1 MPRPAGLVIRRA
13 EASDF
18 EAFRQT
24 FEDESA
30 YSGTLQVPFPSSDV
44 WKKRLEGNGPDDYVL
59 LALIDGK
66 PAGNAGMHAPQASPR
81 RAHVRHLGITVRS
94 EFQGKG
100 VGNALME
107 ALVGLADN
115 WLNVSRLELTVF
127 TDNERAIALYRKHGF
142 EVEGT
147 HKAYALRAGT
157 WADVY
162 SMARIRFKPAAS
174 QG

>member
-13 EASDF
+13 EASDY
-18 EAFRQT
+18 EAFRDT
-24 FEDESA
+24 FSDEGA
-30 YSGTLQVPFPSSDV
+30 YSGTLQVPYPSADA
-44 WKKRLEGNGPDDYVL
+44 WKKRLENNGPDDYVL
-59 LALIDGK
+59 LALLDGK
-66 PAGNAGMHAPQASPR
+66 VAGNAGMHLAYGSPR
-81 RAHVRHLGITVRS
+81 RALARHIGITVRS

-100 VGNALME
+100 VGSALME
-107 ALVGLADN
+107 SLVGLADN

-147 HKAYALRAGT
+147 HKAYALRAGK

-162 SMARIRFKPAAS
+162 SMARIRFKPTA
-174 QG
+174 